1 MVRGGEWLPPD
12 PAAGRH
18 RGGEGDSPRVLTVPA
33 SLRSVDVRVT
43 PRAIVAVILVVLL
56 VGGIFGA
63 RWWWAERSSQ
73 PVPLAPAPTAPGPT
87 PPSSEGEGQ
96 AVAPGVLRAHAPVAP
111 DEPGGDGAQAT
122 AAEPQVILV
131 HVDGA
136 VRAPGVVQV
145 EVGDR
150 AQDAVDAAGGLT
162 AGADTTRL
170 NLARPVAD
178 GERLWVPRPGE
189 EVPDLVEASPGGL
202 PGQPAPGSGG
212 GSEGS
217 AGGGSDSRVQV
228 NLNSADQAALEELP
242 GVGPVT
248 ATAIIQWRTEHGGFS
263 TTDELLEVSGIG
275 EATLDKL
282 LPHVTL

>member
-12 PAAGRH
+12 PSAGRH

-43 PRAIVAVILVVLL
+43 PSMIVAVIVVVLL

-63 RWWWAERSSQ
+63 RWWWAERGSQ

-96 AVAPGVLRAHAPVAP
+96 AVAPGAHAPDTP
-111 DEPGGDGAQAT
+111 GQPGGDGAQVT
-122 AAEPQVILV
+122 DAAPQVILV

-136 VRAPGVVQV
+136 VQAPGVVQV
-145 EVGDR
+145 EAGARV
-150 AQDAVDAAGGLT
+150 QDAVDAAGGLT
-162 AGADTTRL
+162 AEADTTRL
-170 NLARPVAD
+170 NLARPVTD

-189 EVPDLVEASPGGL
+189 EVPDLVEANPGAG
-202 PGQPAPGSGG
+202 PDQPPTGRAGGSSGGTGSGG
-212 GSEGS
+212 Q
-217 AGGGSDSRVQV
+217 VQI

-248 ATAIIQWRTEHGGFS
+248 AAAIIEWRTEHGRFS